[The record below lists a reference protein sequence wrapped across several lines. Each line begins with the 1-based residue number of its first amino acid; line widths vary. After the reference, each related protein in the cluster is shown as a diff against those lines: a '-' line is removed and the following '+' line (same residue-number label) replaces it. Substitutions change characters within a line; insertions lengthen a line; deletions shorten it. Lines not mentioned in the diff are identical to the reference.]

1 MAILK
6 LILVCYSKQSGKQR
20 VNLMLIIIEFHF
32 ENILYFFSWDEMTT
46 EPCCICVIFVT
57 VDCVSVY
64 IIYIYLYVHVCGI
77 VPGKIPFH
85 LELIVYLT
93 QSPPG
98 QNGRHFA
105 DYIFRCIFVNENL
118 WILVKISLKFVPNV
132 QISNIPALDQIMAW
146 RRPDD
151 KPLSEPTMD

>member
-6 LILVCYSKQSGKQR
+6 LILVCYSKQPGKQR

-32 ENILYFFSWDEMTT
+32 ENIQYFFSWDEMTT

-64 IIYIYLYVHVCGI
+64 IIYIYLYVHICGI

-85 LELIVYLT
+85 LELMFYLIPLPLDKMAAISQT
-93 QSPPG
+93 
-98 QNGRHFA
+98 
-105 DYIFRCIFVNENL
+105 IFWDAFSWMKIFEFRL
-118 WILVKISLKFVPNV
+118 RFHWSLFLMFELAIFHHWI
-132 QISNIPALDQIMAW
+132 
-146 RRPDD
+146 R
-151 KPLSEPTMD
+151 